1 MKRKTMFCIMITFL
15 LVGSVAWADSNFKVY
30 WGKEEL
36 NQTSGKPL
44 IINNRLYVPVYLLK
58 QANISVYK
66 QDNSWYLSDN
76 RKKYINNLYLLDLY
90 RRGFMDSINE
100 LDKESLNILGDVLL
114 NKNVDGSKLKE
125 LINEAQ
131 TSTRE
136 SYKYIDK
143 LAIIGDKPEGFLQSL
158 TCAENYNIAVS
169 HLLKYNETRDLNE
182 LELFYDNRLKAIEA
196 FDAVKNEYD
205 RYINLS
211 FDKAFR

>member
-1 MKRKTMFCIMITFL
+1 
-15 LVGSVAWADSNFKVY
+15 
-30 WGKEEL
+30 
-36 NQTSGKPL
+36 
-44 IINNRLYVPVYLLK
+44 
-58 QANISVYK
+58 
-66 QDNSWYLSDN
+66 
-76 RKKYINNLYLLDLY
+76 
-90 RRGFMDSINE
+90 MDSINE